1 MKGAVIVLVIV
12 SFVAAVNSTIL
23 KERIYHDINSDNIR
37 SCFRRLNGTN
47 IIGCTSSIKGDT
59 GVLMYLASLEDVN
72 NIKDKTFAPY
82 TLLVNPEIFTGE
94 LMSRL
99 ADIADGKHIA
109 GIIVPGVTEPGSRWF
124 GLQPPQGYSDDSK
137 CPGEVKD
144 CSDTS
149 PWNPVGSGNMWE
161 HFDFP
166 IFYIRDS
173 ETSES
178 LYSCWAEHNNLTAG
192 LAWPLCSVQMGA
204 NMHAAVNS
212 ETCIR
217 RSNLQ
222 NSLEPPHFCD
232 PLSDVSLHYFVT
244 ERNATTAD
252 GSKRDSGDKSVLVV
266 IARLDS
272 LTMFDQTEVGF
283 DSPSTGLVTLM
294 ATAKMVADTMRQ
306 KQLDYTAGIEN
317 IMFLLLN
324 GESFDL
330 SGSSRLVYDMKEDK
344 FPHDV
349 NITDVFSNGTQSQ
362 LDLTNIRAV
371 LELGQLS
378 NVETGTLFLHSV
390 NNPED
395 IINKI
400 NQFASSQYLISQR
413 STRDTLPP
421 SSSSKFLTERDDLE
435 VVFLSNFDTAY
446 SNKYY
451 HSVYDNPSYHGY
463 NHSRGEEQGLVKHLV
478 QVSVTLAQT
487 VLSLATNTEALAA
500 TDQVPGLI
508 NDMLE
513 CYTVT
518 ANCTMFRQASATEEG
533 FPWSGPSVNYPFP
546 QYVGV
551 TQSSHARQT
560 QFLLQLLTGDI
571 VAITQAEEG
580 DEKKKEESQFVRDQ
594 EKCLNMNNNQVIY
607 KYVFLVGPG
616 CYDGNTVKCGQCY
629 KTTVDKSSATSPAFI
644 EEVQRSY
651 DWASGL
657 YPTWTESVWKGFSC
671 RSFLQGSPGHDQ
683 MVFGVGLVI
692 FFLSFAFVWWA
703 DKNSDL
709 IFSSQSG
716 TEYRIDSTLET

>member
-1 MKGAVIVLVIV
+1 MKMWTVVLISFLVV
-12 SFVAAVNSTIL
+12 SVRSTIL
-23 KERIYHDINSDNIR
+23 KERIYHNLDSDNIR
-37 SCFRRLNGTN
+37 SCFRRLNGTTT
-47 IIGCTSSIKGDT
+47 IGCTSAISGDV
-59 GVLMYLASLEDVN
+59 GVLMYLDTLQDVQ
-72 NIKDKTFAPY
+72 NIEQKDFAPY

-94 LMSRL
+94 LISQL
-99 ADIADGKHIA
+99 GDKADTGHVS
-109 GIIVPGVTEPGSRWF
+109 GIILPAVTEPGTRWF
-124 GLQPPQGYSDDSK
+124 GLKPPGGYSDDSK
-137 CPGEVKD
+137 CPGDAAD
-144 CSDTS
+144 CSDSS
-149 PWNPVGSGNMWE
+149 PWNPAGSATMWD

-166 IFYIRDS
+166 IFYIRDPD
-173 ETSES
+173 TTES
-178 LYSCWAEHNNLTAG
+178 LYACWSEHNNMTAG
-192 LAWPLCSVQMGA
+192 LAWPLCSVEMGA

-244 ERNATTAD
+244 ERNETQTD
-252 GSKRDSGDKSVLVV
+252 GSRSVAAEDSVIVV
-266 IARLDS
+266 VARLDS

-283 DSPSTGLVTLM
+283 DSPSTGLVTLL
-294 ATAKMVADTMRQ
+294 ATAKMVADTMRE
-306 KQLDYTAGIEN
+306 KQLGYSAGIEN

-330 SGSSRLVYDMKEDK
+330 SGSSRLVYDMKQDM
-344 FPHDV
+344 FPHDI
-349 NITDVFSNGTQSQ
+349 NMTDVFSNGTQAP
-362 LDLTNIRAV
+362 LDLANIKSV

-378 NVETGTLFLHSV
+378 NKETNTLFLHTV

-400 NQFASSQYLISQR
+400 SRFSSGQDLTSEK
-413 STRDTLPP
+413 STRGSLPP
-421 SSSSKFLTERDDLE
+421 SSSSKFLTERSELE
-435 VVFLSNFDTAY
+435 VVFLSNFNTEY

-463 NHSRGEEQGLVKHLV
+463 NHSQGEAQDLV
-478 QVSVTLAQT
+478 QHLTKVSVTLAQT
-487 VLSLATNTEALAA
+487 IISLATATETLSSTA
-500 TDQVPGLI
+500 QVPGLI
-508 NDMLE
+508 NDLLE

-518 ANCTMFRQASATEEG
+518 ANCTMFREASATEEG
-533 FPWSGPSVNYPFP
+533 FPWSGPTVDYPFP

-560 QFLLQLLTGDI
+560 HFLLQLLTGEIVDI
-571 VAITQAEEG
+571 TEEN
-580 DEKKKEESQFVRDQ
+580 DEKKEESEFVKDQ
-594 EKCLNMNNNQVIY
+594 EKCLRMNNNQVIY

-616 CYDGNTVKCGQCY
+616 CYEDNTVRCGKCY

-644 EEVQRSY
+644 PEVQESY
-651 DWASGL
+651 DWSSGR
-657 YPTWTESVWKGFSC
+657 YPTWTESVWKGFSG
-671 RSFLQGSPGHDQ
+671 RSFLQGDPGHDKL
-683 MVFGVGLVI
+683 VFGVGFSV

-716 TEYRIDSTLET
+716 SEYRIDNNVDT